1 MSISVHAMARAER
14 GAVLLVMLVMLAI
27 LTVIVASM
35 VNTSSVNLQVIG
47 NQQYRYEAK
56 LTVQNAIETFIS
68 NADNFSASP
77 PAALPIGL
85 DLDGD
90 GTDEY
95 TASAPIATCL
105 STVRVKPA
113 ELNVT
118 SAADRSCINSQ
129 NLQIWIDGGA
139 LPAESNCQNII
150 WDVGSQIADAGT
162 GAKVELHQ
170 GIAQRAKIDVAC
182 P

>member
-1 MSISVHAMARAER
+1 MSIQTYRAEQ
-14 GAVLLVMLVMLAI
+14 GAVLLVMLVMLVI

-35 VNTSSVNLQVIG
+35 VNTSSVNLQIIG

-68 NADNFSASP
+68 NPDNFSASP
-77 PAALPIGL
+77 PAALPVGL

-90 GTDEY
+90 GADEY
-95 TASAPIATCL
+95 TASAPIASCL
-105 STVRVKPA
+105 STVRIKPSEMDVA
-113 ELNVT
+113 NP
-118 SAADRSCINSQ
+118 ADRSCFNSQ
-129 NLQIWIDGGA
+129 AWQMWIEGA

-150 WDVGSQIADAGT
+150 WDVSSQVADAGT